1 MEVKDRL
8 AALKDARDLTWKT
21 LAEQLEVSESMLFR
35 CLAGGRN
42 ASRRFMKRIAALE
55 AGYPEQTALPK
66 SMTKESTA
74 LYASKKELNKRDI
87 EHRLTTISAEI
98 AAIREILKEID
109 HD

>member
-42 ASRRFMKRIAALE
+42 ASRRFMKRISALE
-55 AGYPEQTALPK
+55 AGYPEQTELPK
-66 SMTKESTA
+66 SITKESTA
-74 LYASKKELNKRDI
+74 LYMSTKRLNMLELD
-87 EHRLTTISAEI
+87 HRLSTISAEV
-98 AAIREILKEID
+98 AAIRELLKEARD
-109 HD
+109 E